1 MALCHPLL
9 FAIIVSNWWDLG
21 EVVKVRPALIIV
33 DMVVDFVTGKFGNPY
48 AQGIVPNIR
57 LLIDKAHEKNIPVIY
72 LRDAHTEEDKELS
85 LWGKHAMEGDKG
97 SEIIP
102 ELSPQEGDYVIK
114 KKVYSGFYKTN
125 LEEVLRNLNVDTV
138 ILTGTST
145 HICVLHNSADAFF
158 RGFEVI
164 VVSDA
169 TASFVPEEHER
180 ALKYMKDIH
189 NAKIYTTQELLEI
202 LER

>member
-1 MALCHPLL
+1 MELKGG
-9 FAIIVSNWWDLG
+9 DMM
-21 EVVKVRPALIIV
+21 RPALIIV

-48 AQGIVPNIR
+48 AQEIVPNIK
-57 LLIDKAHEKNIPVIY
+57 LLIEKAHEKNIPVIY
-72 LRDAHTEEDKELS
+72 LRDSHTEDDKELS

-102 ELSPQEGDYVIK
+102 ELAPSPQDYVIK
-114 KKVYSGFYKTN
+114 KKVYSGFYKTD
-125 LEEVLRNLNVDTV
+125 LEEILKKHNVDTV

-158 RGFEVI
+158 RGFDVI
-164 VVSDA
+164 VISDA

-189 NAKIYTTQELLEI
+189 NAKIYTTQEFLEKWEEI
-202 LER
+202 N

>member
-1 MALCHPLL
+1 MVG
-9 FAIIVSNWWDLG
+9 IRGGDRM
-21 EVVKVRPALIIV
+21 RPVLIII

-48 AQGIVPNIR
+48 AQEIVPNIK
-57 LLIDKAHEKNIPVIY
+57 LLIDKAHQKNIPVIY
-72 LRDAHTEEDKELS
+72 LRDAHSESDKELS
-85 LWGKHAMEGDKG
+85 LWGKHAMDGDKG

-102 ELSPQEGDYVIK
+102 ELAPKDGDYIIK
-114 KKVYSGFYKTN
+114 KRVYSGFYDTE
-125 LEEVLRNLNVDTV
+125 LESILRKLYVDTV
-138 ILTGTST
+138 VLTGTST

-158 RGFEVI
+158 RGFDVI

-189 NAKIYTTQELLEI
+189 NAKIYTTQELLERW
-202 LER
+202 EA